1 MFTKNLIYKYFKSC
15 SRININILFF
25 FAFASIYHKSIIFKS
40 VKTMSWSDA
49 SENFK
54 KILKNRLGDIAYR
67 EFLRNVTNDCSLD
80 VINDWWR
87 WSMLTKDKDI
97 HQELFRMVSDY
108 DPVTW
113 SDEPR
118 STKATTETEATTEA
132 ETETETETETPAFV
146 DDNQLYYA
154 QELAGIYDDGF
165 SFNYD
170 NPTADLSG
178 KENLYPLVNESII
191 TSNDSCA
198 PPRKLF
204 CEQGLSCPQSLSCI
218 NLQITHT
225 PLPTLSHSPTPS
237 PTLI

>member
-1 MFTKNLIYKYFKSC
+1 
-15 SRININILFF
+15 
-25 FAFASIYHKSIIFKS
+25 
-40 VKTMSWSDA
+40 MSWSDA

-54 KILKNRLGDIAYR
+54 KNLKNRLGDIAYR
-67 EFLRNVTNDCSLD
+67 EFLRHVTNDCSLD

-87 WSMLTKDKDI
+87 WSMLTHEKDI

-118 STKATTETEATTEA
+118 SSKAKAK
-132 ETETETETETPAFV
+132 TETETEAETPAFV
-146 DDNQLYYA
+146 DDNLLYFA

-178 KENLYPLVNESII
+178 KDQFSENLLSFTKSSDADCTSSLRNCVNEHNESS
-191 TSNDSCA
+191 TDEQSCHEES
-198 PPRKLF
+198 PVIYL
-204 CEQGLSCPQSLSCI
+204 QVTQSPVYTYDFL
-218 NLQITHT
+218 
-225 PLPTLSHSPTPS
+225 
-237 PTLI
+237 

>member
-1 MFTKNLIYKYFKSC
+1 
-15 SRININILFF
+15 
-25 FAFASIYHKSIIFKS
+25 
-40 VKTMSWSDA
+40 MSWSDA

-67 EFLRNVTNDCSLD
+67 EFLRHVTNECSLD

-87 WSMLTKDKDI
+87 WSMLTHEKNI
-97 HQELFRMVSDY
+97 HQDLFRMVSDY

-118 STKATTETEATTEA
+118 STKAKTETT
-132 ETETETETETPAFV
+132 TETETETPAFV
-146 DDNQLYYA
+146 DDNLLYFA

-204 CEQGLSCPQSLSCI
+204 CEQGLSCPQSLSCTQESSI
-218 NLQITHT
+218 IYLQITQT
-225 PLPTLSHSPTPS
+225 PSHTPS
-237 PTLI
+237 PRL

>member
-1 MFTKNLIYKYFKSC
+1 
-15 SRININILFF
+15 
-25 FAFASIYHKSIIFKS
+25 
-40 VKTMSWSDA
+40 MSWSDA

-118 STKATTETEATTEA
+118 STKAKATTKATTEA
-132 ETETETETETPAFV
+132 ETPAFV
-146 DDNQLYYA
+146 DDNLLYFA

-170 NPTADLSG
+170 NPSG
-178 KENLYPLVNESII
+178 KERSGKEHFSENLYPLVNEYII

-198 PPRKLF
+198 PKPLPDQDSYDQELPHQKLF
-204 CEQGLSCPQSLSCI
+204 CEQDGLSCPQSLSCI
-218 NLQITHT
+218 NLQITQSLSCTQESSIIYLQITQT
-225 PLPTLSHSPTPS
+225 PLPTLSHSHTPS
-237 PTLI
+237 PTL

>member
-1 MFTKNLIYKYFKSC
+1 
-15 SRININILFF
+15 
-25 FAFASIYHKSIIFKS
+25 
-40 VKTMSWSDA
+40 MSWSDA

-54 KILKNRLGDIAYR
+54 KNLKNRLGDKAYR
-67 EFLRNVTNDCSLD
+67 EFLRHVTNDCSLD

-87 WSMLTKDKDI
+87 WSMLTHEKNI

-118 STKATTETEATTEA
+118 SSKAKTEAKAEAKAT
-132 ETETETETETPAFV
+132 FV
-146 DDNQLYYA
+146 DDNLLYFA

-170 NPTADLSG
+170 NPSGREQSG
-178 KENLYPLVNESII
+178 KERSGKDHFSENLYPLVNEYII

-198 PPRKLF
+198 PKPLPDQDSHDQELPHQKLF

-218 NLQITHT
+218 NLQITQSLSCTQESSIIYLQITQT
-225 PLPTLSHSPTPS
+225 PLPS
-237 PTLI
+237 PTLSLI

>member
-1 MFTKNLIYKYFKSC
+1 
-15 SRININILFF
+15 
-25 FAFASIYHKSIIFKS
+25 
-40 VKTMSWSDA
+40 
-49 SENFK
+49 
-54 KILKNRLGDIAYR
+54 
-67 EFLRNVTNDCSLD
+67 
-80 VINDWWR
+80 
-87 WSMLTKDKDI
+87 
-97 HQELFRMVSDY
+97 MVSDY

-204 CEQGLSCPQSLSCI
+204 CEQDGLSCPQSLSCI
-218 NLQITHT
+218 NLQITQSLSCTQESSIIYLQITQT
-225 PLPTLSHSPTPS
+225 PSPTPS
-237 PTLI
+237 PRLI

>member
-1 MFTKNLIYKYFKSC
+1 
-15 SRININILFF
+15 
-25 FAFASIYHKSIIFKS
+25 
-40 VKTMSWSDA
+40 MSWSDA

-54 KILKNRLGDIAYR
+54 KNLKNRLGDKAYR
-67 EFLRNVTNDCSLD
+67 EFLRHVTNDCSLD
-80 VINDWWR
+80 VIHDWWR

-118 STKATTETEATTEA
+118 SKAIM
-132 ETETETETETPAFV
+132 TETETKTAFV
-146 DDNQLYYA
+146 DDNQLYFA

-170 NPTADLSG
+170 NPSG
-178 KENLYPLVNESII
+178 KERSGKERSGRNHFSENLYPFVNEYII

-198 PPRKLF
+198 PKPSPDQDSYDQELPHQKLF
-204 CEQGLSCPQSLSCI
+204 CEQDGLSCPQSLSCTQESSVI
-218 NLQITHT
+218 YLQITQT
-225 PLPTLSHSPTPS
+225 PVSTPS
-237 PTLI
+237 PTLSLI

>member
-1 MFTKNLIYKYFKSC
+1 
-15 SRININILFF
+15 
-25 FAFASIYHKSIIFKS
+25 
-40 VKTMSWSDA
+40 MSWSDA

-54 KILKNRLGDIAYR
+54 KNLKNRLGDIAYR
-67 EFLRNVTNDCSLD
+67 EFLRHVTNECSLD

-97 HQELFRMVSDY
+97 HQELFQMVSDY

-118 STKATTETEATTEA
+118 STKAKADTT
-132 ETETETETETPAFV
+132 TETETETPSFV
-146 DDNQLYYA
+146 DDNLLYFA

-204 CEQGLSCPQSLSCI
+204 CEQGLSCPQSLSCT
-218 NLQITHT
+218 NLQITQSLSCTQESSIIYLQITQT
-225 PLPTLSHSPTPS
+225 PSPTPS

>member
-1 MFTKNLIYKYFKSC
+1 
-15 SRININILFF
+15 
-25 FAFASIYHKSIIFKS
+25 
-40 VKTMSWSDA
+40 MSWSDA

-54 KILKNRLGDIAYR
+54 KNLKNRLGDIAYR
-67 EFLRNVTNDCSLD
+67 EFLRHVTNDCSLD

-87 WSMLTKDKDI
+87 WSMLTHEKNI

-118 STKATTETEATTEA
+118 SSKATTEANATTEA
-132 ETETETETETPAFV
+132 KTPAFV
-146 DDNQLYYA
+146 DDNLLYFA
-154 QELAGIYDDGF
+154 QELAGIYDDEF

-204 CEQGLSCPQSLSCI
+204 CEQGLSCPQSLSCTQESSI
-218 NLQITHT
+218 IYLQITQTPSHT
-225 PLPTLSHSPTPS
+225 PSHTPS
-237 PTLI
+237 PRL

>member
-1 MFTKNLIYKYFKSC
+1 
-15 SRININILFF
+15 
-25 FAFASIYHKSIIFKS
+25 
-40 VKTMSWSDA
+40 MSWLDA

-54 KILKNRLGDIAYR
+54 KNLKNRLGDIAYR
-67 EFLRNVTNDCSLD
+67 EFLRHVTNDCSLD

-87 WSMLTKDKDI
+87 WSMLTHEKNI

-118 STKATTETEATTEA
+118 SSKATTEAKAEA
-132 ETETETETETPAFV
+132 ETETPAFV
-146 DDNQLYYA
+146 DDNLLYFA

-204 CEQGLSCPQSLSCI
+204 CEQGLSCPQSLSCTQESSI
-218 NLQITHT
+218 IYLQITQTPSHT
-225 PLPTLSHSPTPS
+225 PSHTPS
-237 PTLI
+237 PTL

>member
-1 MFTKNLIYKYFKSC
+1 
-15 SRININILFF
+15 
-25 FAFASIYHKSIIFKS
+25 
-40 VKTMSWSDA
+40 MSWSDA

-54 KILKNRLGDIAYR
+54 KNLKNRLGDIAYR
-67 EFLRNVTNDCSLD
+67 EFLRHVTNECSLD

-87 WSMLTKDKDI
+87 WSMLTHEKNI

-118 STKATTETEATTEA
+118 SSKAKA
-132 ETETETETETPAFV
+132 ETETETETTAFV
-146 DDNQLYYA
+146 DDNLLYFA

-178 KENLYPLVNESII
+178 KDQFSENLLSFTKSADADCTSSLRNCVNEHNESSTDEQSCHEESPVIYLQVTQSPVYTYDFLYTI
-191 TSNDSCA
+191 EELKWDIFILQGSGIGNDL
-198 PPRKLF
+198 K
-204 CEQGLSCPQSLSCI
+204 
-218 NLQITHT
+218 
-225 PLPTLSHSPTPS
+225 
-237 PTLI
+237 